1 MAPER
6 TDVGVALRDA
16 NGGVAPSSPA
26 VVQQM
31 LHNLY
36 TAPDHNLPPLYYT
49 MQDGRKRCKYTC
61 KVFGVTVKVHCART

>member
-1 MAPER
+1 
-6 TDVGVALRDA
+6 
-16 NGGVAPSSPA
+16 
-26 VVQQM
+26 M